1 METNSFDL
9 TDEEIRKAFY
19 SYCVLHVQSI
29 ERNKSPEN
37 LENNINKVYEQMNKF
52 KNKVKR
58 KLNEFPNIKKF
69 FGKIILARIRQ
80 NDLLASNILSILFD
94 DDDNRLEKRLS
105 RIVGIPGVEEL
116 PKEYKPATGADKGEL
131 NEYIARELLA
141 EILILN
147 FLVDQG
153 FINISK
159 IPLSGSMSRIDIYA
173 EKNGINYVF
182 EVTHKKNMK
191 TLPTLAFGNLE
202 DCNHPESEKIIK
214 KLIQSTLK
222 DKNNQLRKVFD
233 NNAHSDLIKVV
244 VVKGSDY
251 SFSECIRKAEDIT
264 KELLNTNKYDF
275 IDVVWLIPNLDIASS
290 KWIVKEVIT

>member
-19 SYCVLHVQSI
+19 SYCVLHDQSI
-29 ERNKSPEN
+29 ERNEGPEN

-58 KLNEFPNIKKF
+58 KLDEFPNIKKF
-69 FGKIILARIRQ
+69 FGKIILVRIKQ
-80 NDLLASNILSILFD
+80 NDLLTSNILSILFD
-94 DDDNRLEKRLS
+94 DENRLEKRLS
-105 RIVGIPGVEEL
+105 RIVDIPGVEEL
-116 PKEYKPATGADKGEL
+116 TKEYKPATGVDKGEL

-147 FLVDQG
+147 FILDQG

-159 IPLSGSMSRIDIYA
+159 LPLSGSMSRIDINA

-202 DCNHPESEKIIK
+202 DCNRPESEKIIK
-214 KLIQSTLK
+214 KLIESTLK

-233 NNAHSDLIKVV
+233 YNARSDLIKVV
-244 VVKGSDY
+244 VIKGSDY
-251 SFSECIRKAEDIT
+251 SFNECIRKAEGIT